1 MIYQV
6 CGDSKKVIFSCKTN
20 CSAQIF
26 KHGGD
31 EMLEEL
37 YKEFVCPK
45 ESYAEGFD
53 VSLHISTKGLPK
65 TKKTKGLDEEQAAK
79 VKEENE
85 LIRAERAKV
94 TDEIANRISM
104 FKRNFL
110 GAPIRQAMKAAIAG
124 KPNAPAEIAYRQ
136 DEKYWV
142 INPDKD
148 EVQVFFAINFPNE
161 VDQALARVM
170 LLEFQSACRNV
181 KTPPSITYYD
191 KEFPQQVLKCFPDA
205 GKQSYTN
212 GVISM
217 SKCPSMVTC
226 VRADRVQPLHE
237 AGRYRAT
244 FDVPDWIQ
252 AVYSLPPPRHE
263 GTAAREHA

>member
-1 MIYQV
+1 MHIEASNPIIKRFVQNFLTKDELAPEYCYDYDNVIYQV
-6 CGDSKKVIFSCKTN
+6 CNDPEKVIFSCKTN

-37 YKEFVCPK
+37 YKEYVCPK
-45 ESYAEGFD
+45 ESYVEGFD
-53 VSLHISTKGLPK
+53 VTLHISTKGLPQ
-65 TKKTKGLDEEQAAK
+65 TKKIKKGTEEEKANK
-79 VKEENE
+79 IREENE
-85 LIRAERAKV
+85 LIRVERAKV
-94 TDEIANRISM
+94 TDEIAHRISM

-170 LLEFQSACRNV
+170 LLEF
-181 KTPPSITYYD
+181 
-191 KEFPQQVLKCFPDA
+191 
-205 GKQSYTN
+205 
-212 GVISM
+212 
-217 SKCPSMVTC
+217 
-226 VRADRVQPLHE
+226 
-237 AGRYRAT
+237 
-244 FDVPDWIQ
+244 
-252 AVYSLPPPRHE
+252 
-263 GTAAREHA
+263 